1 MTPSLHG
8 KRSTKR
14 SARLRLA
21 FAGLMLGLGWHHAAA
36 AAGCE
41 ANFRREADT
50 GTGTRFSTFSTVP
63 GLDARNAIAQLKQIA
78 ASDGF
83 VIGDEN
89 YTGPAGQ
96 LTIQQKQSD
105 RARGF
110 AITLTANQD
119 TKTISVATTLPPG
132 MQAAPEAIRGGMCGM
147 LGRVDMSRNAVGSG
161 VTATAPASSSD
172 AFLGAPAFTTCTYNF
187 RPALDGV
194 TGRHY
199 TTWLPIKALNPAD
212 AASRLTQAATA
223 AKLSVTSNERYG
235 TLTDVTIV
243 QPLPEQGEKR
253 SFPIRFMLEEALGVI
268 SVVARLNPK
277 QEMDDETLRKEIC
290 TLVAAMTAA
299 PPGESKAPPALPR
312 ERKLESWHT
321 GIDWLINRA
330 VVAGKSLVIVPAI
343 NLDKKYTGN
352 EAIDP
357 RKWAFR
363 TDVTATTIWQN
374 KTDAHDVIRVG
385 PDEPFTE
392 VGLHGYVS
400 TFVAGNAQYFVYI
413 VNPGTYTVAGNTYET
428 TSEAMSQLGTRQK
441 PGSSPLG
448 LIALLPKKNTDFIQ
462 SQEWFNAQYR
472 DREVTN
478 TYCSSVFVQSG
489 GCAFWATEKSTVSEM
504 TEPAGWKTVTREKS
518 VDGLAVSTRL
528 KREFASFSVAPGEA
542 IVIDGL
548 YPTPP
553 NADYDKQ
560 ACEIAGGQ
568 IQCDLTRYTLTRI
581 AADMAHVRG
590 LASDPGFYPR
600 ATRILSNARYRP
612 LRLLGKPGELR
623 SVYGQDYSLGVR

>member
-1 MTPSLHG
+1 MI
-8 KRSTKR
+8 

-21 FAGLMLGLGWHHAAA
+21 FIGLMLGLGWHHAAA

-41 ANFRREADT
+41 ANFKSEPDT
-50 GTGTRFSTFSTVP
+50 GSGARFSTFSAVP

-78 ASDGF
+78 AGDGF
-83 VIGDEN
+83 LIGDES
-89 YTGPAGQ
+89 YTGSTGE

-110 AITLTANQD
+110 AITLTANQN

-132 MQAAPEAIRGGMCGM
+132 MNAAPEAIRGGMCSM
-147 LGRVDMSRNAVGSG
+147 LSRVDVSRNAASTSVA
-161 VTATAPASSSD
+161 ATVPAPSND
-172 AFLGAPAFTTCTYNF
+172 ALLTTPTFATCTYNF

-199 TTWLPIKALNPAD
+199 TTWVPIKALKPAD

-223 AKLSVTSNERYG
+223 AKLNVQSNEQYG
-235 TLTDVTIV
+235 TLTSVTIV

-253 SFPIRFMLEEALGVI
+253 SFPIRFMLEEALGVV

-277 QEMDDETLRKEIC
+277 QEMDDQTLRKEIC
-290 TLVAAMTAA
+290 SLVAAMVAA
-299 PPGESKAPPALPR
+299 PLSESKEPPALSNQ
-312 ERKLESWHT
+312 RKQESWHT

-330 VVAGKSLVIVPAI
+330 IVAGKALVVVPAI
-343 NLDKKYTGN
+343 NLDKKYTVEEGVTQK
-352 EAIDP
+352 
-357 RKWAFR
+357 KWAFR

-374 KTDAHDVIRVG
+374 KNNAHDVIRVG
-385 PDEPFTE
+385 PDEPFNE

-428 TSEAMSQLGTRQK
+428 TSEAMSQLGTSQK

-448 LIALLPKKNTDFIQ
+448 QIALLPKKNADFIQ

-472 DREVTN
+472 DRQVEN
-478 TYCSSVFVQSG
+478 TYCSSIYVYGG
-489 GCAFWATEKSTVSEM
+489 GCAFWATEKRTVSEM

-518 VDGLAVSTRL
+518 VDGLAVSAKL

-553 NADYDKQ
+553 NADYNKQ
-560 ACEIAGGQ
+560 ACEIVGGQ

-581 AADMAHVRG
+581 PADMAHIQR

-600 ATRILSNARYRP
+600 ATRILSNAKYRP
-612 LRLLGKPGELR
+612 LKLQAKPGELR
-623 SVYGQDYSLGVR
+623 SVYGQDYSISVH